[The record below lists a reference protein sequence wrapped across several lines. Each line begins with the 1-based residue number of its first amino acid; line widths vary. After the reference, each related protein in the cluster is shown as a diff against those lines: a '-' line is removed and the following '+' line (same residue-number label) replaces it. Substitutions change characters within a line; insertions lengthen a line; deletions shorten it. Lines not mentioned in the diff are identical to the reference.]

1 MTLSK
6 PRPAVRRDLIKVV
19 LLGGLILLFLCIINR
34 RRWPKGDD
42 FRPEVFQEPVQK
54 SGPIPRPFDVAQKG
68 YAYTVYPQFDYE
80 LWGMIVSSHYAGSFL
95 DIAHE
100 AWKDYLN
107 IKDLCVIWGRNLE
120 SGVFREIKFWNRD
133 FTCYYSWS
141 SPEAGELFSQSH
153 ISNNHLITAD
163 PLLRRTIKS
172 VRRGDQVH
180 FRGWLAKYGH
190 KGSSNVRGTST
201 SRDDVGGRACE
212 TVYVTEFEILKR
224 ANPGWRAAF
233 PVSLAVI
240 GISAALLLLL

>member
-1 MTLSK
+1 MQK
-6 PRPAVRRDLIKVV
+6 AAPQRQMIKVV
-19 LLGGLILLFLCIINR
+19 LLAALVLLFFCILNKG
-34 RRWPKGDD
+34 RWPKGDD

-54 SGPIPRPFDVAQKG
+54 SEALPRPFDVAQKG
-68 YAYTVYPQFDYE
+68 YIYTVYPIYEYE
-80 LWGMIVSSHYAGSFL
+80 LWGMVVSSHYAGSFL

-120 SGVFREIKFWNRD
+120 TDAFREIKFWNRD

-163 PLLRRTIKS
+163 PLLRRMIKS
-172 VRRGDQVH
+172 VKRGDQVH
-180 FRGWLAKYGH
+180 LRGWLSKYGH

-201 SRDDVGGRACE
+201 SRDDTGGRACE
-212 TVYVTEFEILKR
+212 TVYVTEFEVLKR

-240 GISAALLLLL
+240 GICTALLFLL

>member
-1 MTLSK
+1 MY
-6 PRPAVRRDLIKVV
+6 
-19 LLGGLILLFLCIINR
+19 
-34 RRWPKGDD
+34 
-42 FRPEVFQEPVQK
+42 E
-54 SGPIPRPFDVAQKG
+54 
-68 YAYTVYPQFDYE
+68 YE
-80 LWGMIVSSHYAGSFL
+80 LWGMVVSSHYAGSFL

-120 SGVFREIKFWNRD
+120 TGAFREIKFWNRD
-133 FTCYYSWS
+133 FTCYFSWS
-141 SPEAGELFSQSH
+141 NPEAGELFSQSH

-163 PLLRRTIKS
+163 PLLRPVIKS

-180 FRGWLAKYGH
+180 FHGWLAKYGH

-212 TVYVTEFEILKR
+212 TVYVTEFEVLKR
-224 ANPGWRAAF
+224 ANPSWRAAF

-240 GISAALLLLL
+240 GICAALLFLL